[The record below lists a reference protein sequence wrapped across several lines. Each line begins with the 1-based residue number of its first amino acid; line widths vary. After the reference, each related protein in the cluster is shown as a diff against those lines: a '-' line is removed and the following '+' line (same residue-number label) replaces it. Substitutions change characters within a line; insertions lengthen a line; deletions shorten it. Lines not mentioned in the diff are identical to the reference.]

1 MEVASKEDHVMPI
14 PISTAYDN
22 SYGAHGQMI
31 HHHPANSTAPNPPI
45 VPSNGN
51 GLDKNHDPPPP
62 HLVDYNT
69 MLNNN
74 NIKKEKP
81 VVIKYKECLK
91 NHAASMGGNA
101 IDGCGEFMPS
111 GEEGSIEAL
120 TCSACNC
127 HRNFHRREIEGQ
139 ENTFFSTYYHHH
151 HQPPQPQRKL
161 MFHHSHNKMIKS
173 PLPQQMVM
181 PIGVATAAGSNSESE
196 DHLEEDGQVPP
207 PPAPY
212 SYGRHNQ
219 KKRYRTKFSQ
229 EQKEKMLSFAERIGW
244 KMQRQEESVVQQF
257 CEEIGVRRRVLKVW
271 IHNNKYN
278 LSKKSNNVNNN
289 VETSAGNNDINK
301 VLTENLASS
310 S

>member
-1 MEVASKEDHVMPI
+1 MEVASKEDHDMPMPI
-14 PISTAYDN
+14 NTAYGN
-22 SYGAHGQMI
+22 SHGAHGHMI

-51 GLDKNHDPPPP
+51 DLGKNPPY
-62 HLVDYNT
+62 HHHVGYNI
-69 MLNNN
+69 MLSNN

-81 VVIKYKECLK
+81 LVIKYKECLK

-127 HRNFHRREIEGQ
+127 HRNFHRRETECEGK
-139 ENTFFSTYYHHH
+139 NIFSPYHHN
-151 HQPPQPQRKL
+151 QLPQPQRKP
-161 MFHHSHNKMIKS
+161 MFHHHKIIKS

-196 DHLEEDGQVPP
+196 DGEGNFTIFRQLPT
-207 PPAPY
+207 PPAQY
-212 SYGRHNQ
+212 SYGGHNQ
-219 KKRYRTKFSQ
+219 KRRYRTKFSQ

-244 KMQRQEESVVQQF
+244 KMQRQDESVVQQF
-257 CEEIGVRRRVLKVW
+257 CQEIGVRRRVLKVW
-271 IHNNKYN
+271 IHNNKHN
-278 LSKKSNNVNNN
+278 LSKKSNNVINNNNN
-289 VETSAGNNDINK
+289 VELSTGNNDINK
-301 VLTENLASS
+301 APTENFAFVP
-310 S
+310 